1 MIFGQS
7 CSLRNRIWCVRKN
20 FLMRHFKRCSMLRHD
35 IKIKH
40 SQNSA
45 QTFWPFICW
54 QIQSTMSTSTIVSFL
69 PHTHYK
75 FYFNIYQSM
84 HCWNRWR
91 YNSIGEE
98 YRVFV
103 CLVGGI
109 SEIDINYALHVP
121 IQLCTTILM
130 PQTYECTFRYE
141 WWHLIIAEI
150 DDVHAI
156 NACLC
161 IRRKITMLLNT
172 FSIGCGLSSHAI
184 RNDEDNFN

>member
-1 MIFGQS
+1 MTSKLNIHRI
-7 CSLRNRIWCVRKN
+7 LRK
-20 FLMRHFKRCSMLRHD
+20 HFNLLYADKFNPQWAHQLSYR
-35 IKIKH
+35 
-40 SQNSA
+40 
-45 QTFWPFICW
+45 
-54 QIQSTMSTSTIVSFL
+54 SFHTHT
-69 PHTHYK
+69 HTHYR

-130 PQTYECTFRYE
+130 PQSYECTFRYE
-141 WWHLIIAEI
+141 WWHPIIAEI